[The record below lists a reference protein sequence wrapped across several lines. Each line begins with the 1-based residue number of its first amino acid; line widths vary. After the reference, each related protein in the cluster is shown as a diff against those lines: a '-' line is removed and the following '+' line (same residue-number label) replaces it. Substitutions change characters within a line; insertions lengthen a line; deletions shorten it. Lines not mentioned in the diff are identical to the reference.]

1 MTPLVIQIVILF
13 VKILAELLLIILV
26 PAFALKFFKKDLSFG
41 LAFSA
46 SILMILLPVLTYVN
60 NAELNNTILPFAAWG
75 VASVLTLSWMTW
87 GLSTGAIISFL
98 YAAYLIVESRSRGT
112 INLVLLFTGLG
123 YLLNLLS
130 QAAAPYL
137 LFGSFGSF
145 GANLAK
151 EDLPFLC
158 LSLVLA
164 LSVGIYVKYSEAAGK
179 TFSN

>member
-60 NAELNNTILPFAAWG
+60 NAELNNTIL
-75 VASVLTLSWMTW
+75 LTLSWMTW

-137 LFGSFGSF
+137 LFGSFG
-145 GANLAK
+145 ANLAK